1 MTALI
6 PAQRTPEQQLL
17 DNAVRLLEQLGI
29 DRVMVAALTAR
40 DADCR
45 QCGGGGGERS
55 EARCAVGER
64 LVQCAAAGTDLLP
77 GYGQR

>member
-6 PAQRTPEQQLL
+6 PTQRTPEQLLL
-17 DNAVRLLEQLGI
+17 DNAVRLLEELGI
-29 DRVMVAALTAR
+29 DRVMVAALTLH
-40 DADCR
+40 DVKCR
-45 QCGGGGGERS
+45 HCQRS
-55 EARCAVGER
+55 EARCADGER